1 MSRVFRKSS
10 RSNGNGG
17 NCVECAADPAGAY
30 VRDSKDRTGPE
41 LAFGHVAWKTFVE
54 RTKMASS

>member
-1 MSRVFRKSS
+1 MTRVFRKSS

-17 NCVECAADPAGAY
+17 NCVECAANPAGAY

-41 LAFGHVAWKTFVE
+41 LAFSHAAWAAFIA
-54 RTKMASS
+54 RTKG

>member
-1 MSRVFRKSS
+1 MTRVFRKSS

-17 NCVECAADPAGAY
+17 NCVECAANPAGAY

-41 LAFGHVAWKTFVE
+41 LAFSHAAWAAFLA
-54 RTKMASS
+54 RTKG